1 MIFSEFFYHSFP
13 SYESLYKH
21 GTKSMDKG
29 FEIADIIVAFIKGDA
44 TPEQIVRLDEWQ
56 NESDENKRL
65 FVSLL
70 DETNFDLQVRVRKEL
85 NIEKAFNQVKSRK
98 RTHDR
103 RFKRVWQL
111 SLVASI
117 AVLVVVCSVM
127 LYKGQEAGVKSE
139 IDQGVISGGTNK
151 ALLTLSTGEQIL
163 LDKQDTLLQSDITR
177 IRVASDKGVT
187 YESIEGDSSIQLA
200 YNTMEIPPRA
210 EFQLVL
216 SDGTKVWLNAGSKLR
231 YPERFVGDERQVE
244 LSGEAYFDVVHDEK
258 APFIVKTSRS
268 TITVLGTE
276 FGVRDYEGKANLTT
290 LVQGR
295 VAVCD
300 SMNKS
305 YVIYPG
311 QQVIIDERGTTVE
324 DVETAYFT
332 SWKDGYF
339 TFNQATLGDIMD
351 ELSQW
356 YDFDCFFTNATVTN
370 LRLTARLKKYDDI
383 NVLLDILSDTGDVC
397 FSRKG
402 RAITVTEISR

>member
-1 MIFSEFFYHSFP
+1 
-13 SYESLYKH
+13 
-21 GTKSMDKG
+21 
-29 FEIADIIVAFIKGDA
+29 
-44 TPEQIVRLDEWQ
+44 
-56 NESDENKRL
+56 
-65 FVSLL
+65 
-70 DETNFDLQVRVRKEL
+70 
-85 NIEKAFNQVKSRK
+85 
-98 RTHDR
+98 
-103 RFKRVWQL
+103 
-111 SLVASI
+111 
-117 AVLVVVCSVM
+117 M

>member
-1 MIFSEFFYHSFP
+1 M
-13 SYESLYKH
+13 
-21 GTKSMDKG
+21 
-29 FEIADIIVAFIKGDA
+29 
-44 TPEQIVRLDEWQ
+44 
-56 NESDENKRL
+56 
-65 FVSLL
+65 
-70 DETNFDLQVRVRKEL
+70 
-85 NIEKAFNQVKSRK
+85 
-98 RTHDR
+98 
-103 RFKRVWQL
+103 WQL

-117 AVLVVVCSVM
+117 AVLVVVSSVM

>member
-1 MIFSEFFYHSFP
+1 M
-13 SYESLYKH
+13 
-21 GTKSMDKG
+21 
-29 FEIADIIVAFIKGDA
+29 
-44 TPEQIVRLDEWQ
+44 
-56 NESDENKRL
+56 
-65 FVSLL
+65 
-70 DETNFDLQVRVRKEL
+70 
-85 NIEKAFNQVKSRK
+85 
-98 RTHDR
+98 
-103 RFKRVWQL
+103 WQL

>member
-1 MIFSEFFYHSFP
+1 
-13 SYESLYKH
+13 
-21 GTKSMDKG
+21 
-29 FEIADIIVAFIKGDA
+29 V
-44 TPEQIVRLDEWQ
+44 
-56 NESDENKRL
+56 
-65 FVSLL
+65 VS
-70 DETNFDLQVRVRKEL
+70 
-85 NIEKAFNQVKSRK
+85 
-98 RTHDR
+98 
-103 RFKRVWQL
+103 
-111 SLVASI
+111 
-117 AVLVVVCSVM
+117 SVM
-127 LYKGQEAGVKSE
+127 LYKGREAGVKSE

-151 ALLTLSTGEQIL
+151 ALLTLSTGKQIL

-187 YESIEGDSSIQLA
+187 YESIDGDSLIQLA

-244 LSGEAYFDVVHDEK
+244 LNGEAYFDVVHDEK

-356 YDFDCFFTNATVTN
+356 YDFDCFFTNTTVTN

>member
-1 MIFSEFFYHSFP
+1 
-13 SYESLYKH
+13 
-21 GTKSMDKG
+21 
-29 FEIADIIVAFIKGDA
+29 
-44 TPEQIVRLDEWQ
+44 
-56 NESDENKRL
+56 
-65 FVSLL
+65 
-70 DETNFDLQVRVRKEL
+70 
-85 NIEKAFNQVKSRK
+85 
-98 RTHDR
+98 
-103 RFKRVWQL
+103 
-111 SLVASI
+111 
-117 AVLVVVCSVM
+117 
-127 LYKGQEAGVKSE
+127 
-139 IDQGVISGGTNK
+139 
-151 ALLTLSTGEQIL
+151 
-163 LDKQDTLLQSDITR
+163 
-177 IRVASDKGVT
+177 
-187 YESIEGDSSIQLA
+187 
-200 YNTMEIPPRA
+200 MEIPPRA
-210 EFQLVL
+210 EFQL
-216 SDGTKVWLNAGSKLR
+216 
-231 YPERFVGDERQVE
+231 VE